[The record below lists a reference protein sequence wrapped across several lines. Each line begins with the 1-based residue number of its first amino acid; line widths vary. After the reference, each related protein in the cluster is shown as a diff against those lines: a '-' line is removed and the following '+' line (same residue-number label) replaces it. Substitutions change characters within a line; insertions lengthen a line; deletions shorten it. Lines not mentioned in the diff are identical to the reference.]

1 MARRR
6 WRRNTL
12 IVGAV
17 LIATVLVAP
26 FFVSVPPLTDTVDPV
41 TLADADS
48 RFIEVNGLNVHY
60 KEAGRGAPE
69 FVLLHGFGASLF
81 TWREVLPGFAELGRA
96 IAYDRPA
103 FGLTQRPVAWSG
115 ANPYGDGAQTTLAL
129 ALLDALH
136 VDRAV
141 WVANSAGAR
150 VAVDVALRHPER
162 VIALVLV
169 DPALGAAPRWFKPVL
184 NTPQMQHLGPRLVR
198 SIATVGDDGIRRA
211 WHDPSR
217 ITAEVYAGYH
227 APLKARDWD
236 TALWNFTLADRDP
249 AIDAGIA
256 KLAVPALVIT
266 GSDDRIVPTQRTIE
280 LATRIPASELV
291 VLADCG
297 HLPQE
302 ECPGPFMDAVRQ
314 FVAGRAETR

>member
-12 IVGAV
+12 IVVAV
-17 LIATVLVAP
+17 LIATVLIAP
-26 FFVSVPPLTDTVDPV
+26 FFVGVPPLTDTVDPV
-41 TLADADS
+41 TLANADS

-60 KEAGRGAPE
+60 KEAGGGAPA

-103 FGLTQRPVAWSG
+103 FGLTQRPVDWSG
-115 ANPYGDGAQTTLAL
+115 PNPYGDGAQTTLAL
-129 ALLDALH
+129 ALLDALQ

-150 VAVDVALRHPER
+150 VAVDVALRQPER

-169 DPALGAAPRWFKPVL
+169 DPAIGAAPRWLKPVL
-184 NTPQMQHLGPRLVR
+184 KTPQMQHLGPRLVR
-198 SIATVGDDGIRRA
+198 SITTVGDDGIRRA

-217 ITAEVYAGYH
+217 ITAEVYAGYR

-249 AIDAGIA
+249 AIDAGIT
-256 KLAVPALVIT
+256 KLAVPTLVIT

-280 LATRIPASELV
+280 LAAHIPASELV

-302 ECPGPFMDAVRQ
+302 ECPGPFMDAVRK
-314 FVAGRAETR
+314 FVERRAETR